1 MFFKRFS
8 EGFEPCECLSQ
19 PKLSRPY
26 ERVRAAEHAPR
37 YPSSVLERR
46 HGLTEVVER
55 RAFVISRSRRNYA
68 LALYADPTA
77 TLDDL
82 REAVTKLEDL
92 APTARRVLGGEH
104 PIVSMIERGLEQA
117 RGVLRLRKM
126 LRQGIRK
133 PG

>member
-1 MFFKRFS
+1 M
-8 EGFEPCECLSQ
+8 
-19 PKLSRPY
+19 
-26 ERVRAAEHAPR
+26 RATEHAPR
-37 YPSSVLERR
+37 GSFRVLERR

-92 APTARRVLGGEH
+92 APIARRVLGNSH
-104 PIVSMIERGLEQA
+104 PTVRATEFG
-117 RGVLRLRKM
+117 
-126 LRQGIRK
+126 LRQTRAALRARET
-133 PG
+133 PGGA